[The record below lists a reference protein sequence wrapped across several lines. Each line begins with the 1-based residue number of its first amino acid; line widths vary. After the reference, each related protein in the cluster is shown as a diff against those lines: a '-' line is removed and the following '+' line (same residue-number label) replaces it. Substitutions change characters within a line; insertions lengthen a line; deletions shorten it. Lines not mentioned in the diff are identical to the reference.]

1 MNRVR
6 IFIADDHIILRDG
19 LTAVIESEKKYQVIG
34 HAGSGPEAVERI
46 QKLSPDLA
54 IIDINM
60 PLLNGIET
68 TREIRKFNSEV
79 KIIILT
85 MFNDGNY
92 IKDAIAAGANG
103 YMLKMS
109 DMDELFLAIDT
120 VMKEERYLSKDV
132 ADILVSNYV
141 HSLQAAE
148 AKSELPPLTKRE
160 KDVLKLIVSGLTSQ
174 QISEKLFISY
184 FTAAEHRKN
193 IMKKLSVKNTVELV
207 NLAVK
212 EKLI

>member
-1 MNRVR
+1 MNRIK

-34 HAGSGPEAVERI
+34 HAGNGPGAVEAVK
-46 QKLSPDLA
+46 KLSPDLA

-60 PLLNGIET
+60 PLLNGIEA
-68 TREIRKFNSEV
+68 TREIRKFNTEV

-85 MFNDGNY
+85 MFNDGDY
-92 IKDAIAAGANG
+92 IKEAMAAGANG

-109 DMDELFLAIDT
+109 DMDELFLAIET
-120 VMKEERYLSKDV
+120 VMREDRYLSKDV
-132 ADILVSNYV
+132 SDILVSNYV
-141 HSLQAAE
+141 HTLQTAA

-184 FTAAEHRKN
+184 FTVAEHRKN

-207 NLAVK
+207 NLAVR
-212 EKLI
+212 EKLV

>member
-1 MNRVR
+1 MNKVR

-19 LTAVIESEKKYQVIG
+19 LRAVIESEKSYQVIG
-34 HAGSGPEAVERI
+34 QASNGPEAVEGVKR
-46 QKLSPDLA
+46 LSPDLA

-60 PLLNGIET
+60 PVLNGIEA
-68 TREIRKFNSEV
+68 TREIRKFNSEIKV
-79 KIIILT
+79 IILT
-85 MFNDGNY
+85 MFNDGDY
-92 IKDAIAAGANG
+92 IKEAIAAGANG

-120 VMKEERYLSKDV
+120 VMKGEQYLNKYVS
-132 ADILVSNYV
+132 DILMSNYV
-141 HSLQAAE
+141 HSLQASRTR
-148 AKSELPPLTKRE
+148 SELPPLTKRE
-160 KDVLKLIVSGLTSQ
+160 KDVLSLIVLGLTSQ

-184 FTAAEHRKN
+184 FTVAEHRKN

>member
-1 MNRVR
+1 MNKIR
-6 IFIADDHIILRDG
+6 IFIADDHKILRDG
-19 LTAVIESEKKYQVIG
+19 LIAVIESEKNYQVIG
-34 HAGSGPEAVERI
+34 QASNGQEAVENI
-46 QKLSPDLA
+46 EELNPDVA
-54 IIDINM
+54 IVDINM
-60 PLLNGIET
+60 PLLNGIEVT
-68 TREIRKFNSEV
+68 KEIRKFNKNI

-85 MFNDGNY
+85 MFNDSEN

-120 VMKEERYLSKDV
+120 VLKEGRYLNKDV
-132 ADILVSNYV
+132 ANILVSNYV
-141 HSLQAAE
+141 HTLQSGQS
-148 AKSELPPLTKRE
+148 KSEILPLTKRE

-174 QISEKLFISY
+174 QIAEKLFISY

-212 EKLI
+212 EKLV

>member
-1 MNRVR
+1 MNSVR

-19 LTAVIESEKKYQVIG
+19 LTAVIESEKKYRVIG
-34 HAGSGPEAVERI
+34 NASNGPEAVEGI
-46 QKLSPDLA
+46 KQLSPDLA

-68 TREIRKFNSEV
+68 TREIRKFNTDV

-85 MFNDGNY
+85 MFNDGDY
-92 IKDAIAAGANG
+92 IKEAITAGANG

-109 DMDELFLAIDT
+109 DMDELFMAIDT
-120 VMKEERYLSKDV
+120 VMKDERYLNKDV
-132 ADILVSNYV
+132 ADILMSNYV
-141 HSLQAAE
+141 HSLQSAGT
-148 AKSELPPLTKRE
+148 KSELPPLTKRE
-160 KDVLKLIVSGLTSQ
+160 KDVLRLIVSGLTSQ

-184 FTAAEHRKN
+184 FTVAEHRKN